1 MKKVSKRN
9 AKSTMGVM
17 SILVDIFLARFFPP
31 LPPPS
36 PFGCIS
42 AIYLSLF
49 IVRRFH
55 FHVGDEVKSVYLFF
69 LQHIN
74 YPLYGWNLGAY
85 VAFHSN
91 YHIGVGKARIQH
103 PVA

>member
-17 SILVDIFLARFFPP
+17 SILVDIFFARFFPP
-31 LPPPS
+31 LPPLS
-36 PFGCIS
+36 PLGCIS

-55 FHVGDEVKSVYLFF
+55 LQVGDQVKTVYLFF
-69 LQHIN
+69 LQN
-74 YPLYGWNLGAY
+74 LYYPLYGWHICTGI
-85 VAFHSN
+85 AFNS
-91 YHIGVGKARIQH
+91 YHHVRISKARLQD